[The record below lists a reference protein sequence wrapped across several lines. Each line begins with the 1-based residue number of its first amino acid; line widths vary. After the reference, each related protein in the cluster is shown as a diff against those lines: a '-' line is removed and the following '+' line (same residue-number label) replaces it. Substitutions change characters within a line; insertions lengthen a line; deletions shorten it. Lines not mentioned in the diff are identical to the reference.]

1 MSTSTEALRYVSLTG
16 KRDAHKKA
24 VWDALVANP
33 GEIASDLARI
43 AGYDPVETRRRLTDL
58 KIAGKAYPKDSGYGP
73 SGRRE
78 MRWWP
83 QMTQKVLL

>member
-1 MSTSTEALRYVSLTG
+1 MTTSTEALRHMALTG
-16 KRDAHKKA
+16 KRAVHKKA
-24 VWDALVANP
+24 VWDALVENP

-43 AGYDPVETRRRLTDL
+43 AGFDPVETRRRLTDL
-58 KIAGKAYPKDSGYGP
+58 KIAGKAYPQHSGYGP

-83 QMTQKVLL
+83 QMEQRPLL